1 MMRSHGTGTPR
12 EIWRFGEKGTPW
24 YDAIE
29 KAIRL
34 RSRLV
39 PYLYALADACTRTG
53 MPMLRIPALMFPED
67 TALTAVSDELLLG
80 DFILAKPVTRWMEY
94 GPYGQ
99 KAEQP
104 DWREQVYLP
113 AGTDW
118 YTWEDGT
125 PIHGGQTVT
134 ADAPLD
140 TVPMFVRAGAILPLG
155 PVQQHVGE
163 IANPDLTLMIYPG
176 ADGDFTLYDDAGDGY
191 GYEQGECARI
201 ALHWDDA
208 SRTLSFSA
216 RQGSYPGMP
225 GTRRFILR
233 LAGQEK
239 QTDMVYAGHP
249 VQVSLK

>member
-1 MMRSHGTGTPR
+1 
-12 EIWRFGEKGTPW
+12 
-24 YDAIE
+24 
-29 KAIRL
+29 
-34 RSRLV
+34 
-39 PYLYALADACTRTG
+39 